1 MTVSLKHTFQSAKTD
16 SADPTLIQP
25 SNWNEEHELTLATDK
40 VLGRATAGTGPA
52 EELSIG
58 TALSVSGGTLAV
70 TNVPV
75 ANGGT
80 GAATLT
86 ANAVLVG
93 NGTSAVSAVAPGT
106 AGNVLT
112 SNGTSWTSVAAPP
125 SGPSLDA
132 VATGS
137 LSNGSTAVINA
148 DGTVSVVAG
157 VAQAVGSPT
166 VFESAT
172 STIIT
177 SAYDAN
183 TQKVVIAYADGGNG
197 DFGTA
202 VVGTVSGTSIS
213 FGTPV
218 VFDSTAINKYN
229 SAVYHAAAQKIVIAY
244 ADPNSVDQGF
254 AKVGT
259 VSGTSIS
266 FGGRTGFELTSAG
279 ASWISTTYDAT
290 AQKIVV
296 VWQSGGSVGA
306 AKVGTIS
313 GTSISFGAQT
323 NFSTS
328 GLNGISATY
337 DANTQKVVVTYY
349 RATTG
354 GARVGTVSGTGISF
368 GTEALFTT
376 ATLGAISAT
385 YDAGA
390 QKVVIAYR
398 DQSNSNFG
406 TAITGTV
413 SGTSISYGT
422 PVVFESANTFAI
434 SAVYDANAQKVVIA
448 YQDVGNSNFGTVI
461 TGTITG
467 TSIGFGLPIVFE
479 SAITSNITAAY
490 NSVQQKVTIAYS
502 DQGNS
507 NYGTATVFQ
516 AQATNF
522 QRFIGF
528 SNAAYTNGQ
537 TATIQLVGSIDDA
550 QTGLTSGQSY
560 FVQENGTLSITPSF
574 PSVYAGIAVAANR
587 IIVRG

>member
-1 MTVSLKHTFQSAKTD
+1 
-16 SADPTLIQP
+16 
-25 SNWNEEHELTLATDK
+25 
-40 VLGRATAGTGPA
+40 
-52 EELSIG
+52 
-58 TALSVSGGTLAV
+58 
-70 TNVPV
+70 
-75 ANGGT
+75 
-80 GAATLT
+80 
-86 ANAVLVG
+86 
-93 NGTSAVSAVAPGT
+93 
-106 AGNVLT
+106 
-112 SNGTSWTSVAAPP
+112 
-125 SGPSLDA
+125 
-132 VATGS
+132 
-137 LSNGSTAVINA
+137 
-148 DGTVSVVAG
+148 
-157 VAQAVGSPT
+157 
-166 VFESAT
+166 
-172 STIIT
+172 
-177 SAYDAN
+177 
-183 TQKVVIAYADGGNG
+183 
-197 DFGTA
+197 
-202 VVGTVSGTSIS
+202 
-213 FGTPV
+213 
-218 VFDSTAINKYN
+218 
-229 SAVYHAAAQKIVIAY
+229 
-244 ADPNSVDQGF
+244 
-254 AKVGT
+254 
-259 VSGTSIS
+259 
-266 FGGRTGFELTSAG
+266 
-279 ASWISTTYDAT
+279 
-290 AQKIVV
+290 
-296 VWQSGGSVGA
+296 
-306 AKVGTIS
+306 
-313 GTSISFGAQT
+313 
-323 NFSTS
+323 
-328 GLNGISATY
+328 
-337 DANTQKVVVTYY
+337 
-349 RATTG
+349 
-354 GARVGTVSGTGISF
+354 
-368 GTEALFTT
+368 LFTT

>member
-1 MTVSLKHTFQSAKTD
+1 MPVSLKHTFQSAKTD
-16 SADPTLIQP
+16 SLDATLVQP
-25 SNWNEEHELTLATDK
+25 SNWNEEHDLTLATNK
-40 VLGRATAGTGPA
+40 VLGRATAGTGAA
-52 EELSIG
+52 EELSVG

-86 ANAVLVG
+86 ANAVLIG

-106 AGNVLT
+106 VGNVLT
-112 SNGTSWTSVAAPP
+112 SDGTSWTSVAAPP
-125 SGPSLDA
+125 SGPSLEA

-137 LSNGSTAVINA
+137 LSNGSTVVVNA

-166 VFESAT
+166 VFESAN
-172 STIIT
+172 SSIIT

-183 TQKVVIAYADGGNG
+183 TQKVVVAYADGGNG

-218 VFDSTAINKYN
+218 VFESVSTNRYN
-229 SAVYHAAAQKIVIAY
+229 SAVYDANTQKIVVAY
-244 ADPNSVDQGF
+244 SDRNSIDQGF
-254 AKVGT
+254 ARVGT

-266 FGGRTGFELTSAG
+266 FGGRTGFELGGSG
-279 ASWISTTYDAT
+279 ADFISTTYDAT

-296 VWQSGGSVGA
+296 AWRSGSVGG

-323 NFSTS
+323 NFSAS
-328 GLNGISATY
+328 AVNGISATY
-337 DANTQKVVVTYY
+337 DTNSQKVVITYY
-349 RATTG
+349 RASTG
-354 GARVGTVSGTGISF
+354 AARVGTVSGTGISF
-368 GTEALFTT
+368 GTEVLFTT
-376 ATLGAISAT
+376 ATLGGISAT

-422 PVVFESANTFAI
+422 PVVFESASTFAI
-434 SAVYDANAQKVVIA
+434 SAVYDANAEKVVIA
-448 YQDVGNSNFGTVI
+448 YQDAGNASFGTVI

-467 TSIGFGLPIVFE
+467 TLIGFGTPIVFE
-479 SAITSNITAAY
+479 SANTAAITATY
-490 NSVQQKVTIAYS
+490 NSVQQKVAIAYQ

-507 NYGTATVFQ
+507 SFGTATVFQ

-528 SNAAYTNGQ
+528 SNAAYADGA

-550 QTGLTSGQSY
+550 QTGLTSGRSY
-560 FVQENGTLSITPSF
+560 FVQENGTLDITPSF

-587 IIVRG
+587 IIVKG